1 MLNYRSGRRWARF
14 MRRNEIILRDGI
26 VRAQRID
33 EILERESVLFLP
45 FDERYT
51 SDEILDTHSD
61 ARNNIIA
68 VYFVRSVVYEI
79 FRPWWYINNIIRQN
93 ISYVVIYKQYAEYFV
108 ALYATEYLIRGI
120 TSNIASRN
128 ISFVALYMEYFVRGD
143 TQTILYCIW
152 TFRDATSNIVSR
164 NISFV
169 ASYTKYLVRVVTSN
183 IVLRNIGVMYE
194 IFRPWWYI
202 NNIVLRN
209 ISSHY

>member
-1 MLNYRSGRRWARF
+1 MSTIYAKERNYSSRRYRSCTTYRRDIRTRISVIFTFYRWTIYF
-14 MRRNEIILRDGI
+14 ERDTWS
-26 VRAQRID
+26 QW
-33 EILERESVLFLP
+33 
-45 FDERYT
+45 
-51 SDEILDTHSD
+51 THSD

-120 TSNIASRN
+120 TSNITSRN
-128 ISFVALYMEYFVRGD
+128 ISFVALYVEYFVRGD

-152 TFRDATSNIVSR
+152 TFRGATSNIVSR

-169 ASYTKYLVRVVTSN
+169 ASYTKYLVRPVTSS

-202 NNIVLRN
+202 NNIVVRN

>member
-1 MLNYRSGRRWARF
+1 

-79 FRPWWYINNIIRQN
+79 FRPW
-93 ISYVVIYKQYAEYFV
+93 
-108 ALYATEYLIRGI
+108 
-120 TSNIASRN
+120 
-128 ISFVALYMEYFVRGD
+128 
-143 TQTILYCIW
+143 
-152 TFRDATSNIVSR
+152 
-164 NISFV
+164 
-169 ASYTKYLVRVVTSN
+169 
-183 IVLRNIGVMYE
+183 
-194 IFRPWWYI
+194 
-202 NNIVLRN
+202 
-209 ISSHY
+209 